1 MGVTIPGILS
11 VHDLST
17 LPQSSTE
24 ITFILLINDSTNV
37 GEIFIKAHY
46 AITLM
51 GTGDRI
57 GTRHN
62 LSCVEWNLHQVG
74 INCAISANA
83 DPS

>member
-24 ITFILLINDSTNV
+24 ITFILLINDCTNV

-46 AITLM
+46 EITLM
-51 GTGDRI
+51 ALGI
-57 GTRHN
+57 ECGTRHN
-62 LSCVEWNLHQVG
+62 LSCVEWNFTK
-74 INCAISANA
+74 
-83 DPS
+83 

>member
-46 AITLM
+46 EITLM
-51 GTGDRI
+51 GTGDRMRNEAQFI
-57 GTRHN
+57 VRGME
-62 LSCVEWNLHQVG
+62 L
-74 INCAISANA
+74 A
-83 DPS
+83 PSRNQLCD